1 MVLLQ
6 AAMFRDFIL
15 ACKDNSKYSNM
26 NARIY
31 AKMAERV
38 VILVIWILELTK
50 SLFSTF
56 DLVRERSLEFK
67 LNQDK
72 FESSDA
78 KKIERLIAGIIQAEM
93 NYEKEM
99 EEWESNEKVN

>member
-1 MVLLQ
+1 
-6 AAMFRDFIL
+6 
-15 ACKDNSKYSNM
+15 
-26 NARIY
+26 
-31 AKMAERV
+31 
-38 VILVIWILELTK
+38 VIWILELTK

-56 DLVRERSLEFK
+56 DLVRDSLEFK

-78 KKIERLIAGIIQAEM
+78 KNKIERLIAGIIQAEM

>member
-1 MVLLQ
+1 MALDKD
-6 AAMFRDFIL
+6 RGGDFS
-15 ACKDNSKYSNM
+15 D
-26 NARIY
+26 
-31 AKMAERV
+31 AEF
-38 VILVIWILELTK
+38 LELTK

-78 KKIERLIAGIIQAEM
+78 KNKIERLIAGIIQAEM

-99 EEWESNEKVN
+99 EEWESNEKGELEYGTSGNYEDEDDSSMII